1 MKTLHTITI
10 IIAAC
15 ISGMAHSQ
23 VIIGDAVGTVPADK
37 KASVLL
43 EFANTNNKGI
53 LLPYVRVKNDAKTAT
68 KPSEGMIIL
77 DATNPADARVKYYNG
92 VTDAMNTTGWVD
104 LSGRGADI
112 KNEVATQPDA
122 TQVKEK
128 EDAMVIIGAKSS
140 AVKDGVLILE
150 SSTRAMVLPQV
161 DNISNI
167 PSPSPG
173 MMVFIRKE
181 GFERLAVFNGSVW
194 SFWQP

>member
-1 MKTLHTITI
+1 
-10 IIAAC
+10 
-15 ISGMAHSQ
+15 
-23 VIIGDAVGTVPADK
+23 
-37 KASVLL
+37 
-43 EFANTNNKGI
+43 
-53 LLPYVRVKNDAKTAT
+53 
-68 KPSEGMIIL
+68 MIIL

-140 AVKDGVLILE
+140 PVKDGVLILE